1 MIALSGNFTANPL
14 EILRAAIQPIIDRY
28 DYIIIDCPP
37 SLGTVTKNGLR
48 ISTGYVIPTKPDIV
62 STWGIYQIVDNVARF
77 AQDIGRPI
85 PPLGIVATKVQ
96 SNNLHDRIIAD
107 LKAKRLDRFSKPDA
121 LPQPPLF
128 SNVIPQTVAVSRGAN
143 VDADIRT
150 FKGKY
155 GTAYDALRGL
165 TQEIKQ
171 LCEKKKH

>member
-1 MIALSGNFTANPL
+1 
-14 EILRAAIQPIIDRY
+14 
-28 DYIIIDCPP
+28 
-37 SLGTVTKNGLR
+37 
-48 ISTGYVIPTKPDIV
+48 
-62 STWGIYQIVDNVARF
+62 
-77 AQDIGRPI
+77 
-85 PPLGIVATKVQ
+85 VQ

-121 LPQPPLF
+121 LLQPPLF
-128 SNVIPQTVAVSRGAN
+128 NNVIPQTVVVSRGAD

-155 GTAYDALRGL
+155 GNAYDALRGL